1 MSVNAKRCAEN
12 FATANERAAALAAGD
27 GGEQLTA
34 CLQRRMFSKGLCV
47 SNNDLPRRCVAGS
60 YNECEDVSNQFKL
73 ARELYNPAVVG
84 MGGPSVDML
93 DAAVEKAAEELDAA
107 KVREANAKA
116 TPKKPK

>member
-1 MSVNAKRCAEN
+1 MLYLG
-12 FATANERAAALAAGD
+12 AL
-27 GGEQLTA
+27 
-34 CLQRRMFSKGLCV
+34 
-47 SNNDLPRRCVAGS
+47 CVAGS

>member
-1 MSVNAKRCAEN
+1 
-12 FATANERAAALAAGD
+12 
-27 GGEQLTA
+27 
-34 CLQRRMFSKGLCV
+34 
-47 SNNDLPRRCVAGS
+47 
-60 YNECEDVSNQFKL
+60 VSNQFKL